1 MPAPNHSTIDFL
13 LTRRSHPGKT
23 LSLPVPN
30 KAELS
35 NILTAA
41 ARSPDHG
48 RLQPWR
54 FIVLQKTALERLA
67 NLAEVRAVEREMEAG
82 KVAKARR
89 QFDNGTLAVAVIEIH
104 RASETIPRIE
114 QSYSAG
120 AVCLGLVNA
129 ALAGGW
135 GAAWLSGW
143 PSHDRSFIERG
154 LKLTADERVA
164 GLVYL
169 GTATIVPTDRPRPDI
184 DALTTWQDQ

>member
-1 MPAPNHSTIDFL
+1 MPAPNQSAMDFL

-23 LSLPVPN
+23 LSLPVPD
-30 KAELS
+30 KVELN

-41 ARSPDHG
+41 ARCPDHG

-54 FIVLQKTALERLA
+54 FIVLQKPALERLA
-67 NLAEVRAVEREMEAG
+67 NLAETRAVELEMEAG

-89 QFDNGTLAVAVIEIH
+89 QFDNGTLAVAVVEIH
-104 RASETIPRIE
+104 RASETIPKIE
-114 QSYSAG
+114 QAYSTG

-143 PSHDRSFIERG
+143 PSHDRSFVERG
-154 LKLTADERVA
+154 LDLSADERVA

-169 GTATIVPTDRPRPDI
+169 GTATIVPTERPRPDI
-184 DALTTWQDQ
+184 NAITTWQDR

>member
-1 MPAPNHSTIDFL
+1 
-13 LTRRSHPGKT
+13 
-23 LSLPVPN
+23 VPN
-30 KAELS
+30 KDELN

-54 FIVLQKTALERLA
+54 FIVLQKPALERLA
-67 NLAEVRAVEREMEAG
+67 DLAEARAVENEMEAG
-82 KVAKARR
+82 KIAKARR

-135 GAAWLSGW
+135 GATWLSGW
-143 PSHDRSFIERG
+143 LSHDRGFVERG

-184 DALTTWQDQ
+184 VSLTTWQDQ